1 MSKSGGVVVNPRRN
15 NIDVCKS
22 TSVEKYEK
30 KPMKR
35 KRRHTTDMED
45 LLAEDE
51 ERLASIAAG
60 DLSLQMM
67 SKNSQ
72 NGKNNS
78 LEDQSEMLNR
88 QFSKLEVKEK
98 HRKSKRHCTRFVI
111 YLNCLLVTTRRPF
124 HCIEAL
130 DYLH

>member
-1 MSKSGGVVVNPRRN
+1 MSKSGGILGKQPRKS

-51 ERLASIAAG
+51 ERLASIAVQG
-60 DLSLQMM
+60 LTLGQNMRN
-67 SKNSQ
+67 KKENSSVE
-72 NGKNNS
+72 N
-78 LEDQSEMLNR
+78 QSEILNR
-88 QFSKLEVKEK
+88 EFSKLGFKDK
-98 HRKSKRHCTRFVI
+98 HRKSKRHCTRLV
-111 YLNCLLVTTRRPF
+111 YLINKTCKKVRYNLEF
-124 HCIEAL
+124 
-130 DYLH
+130 

>member
-1 MSKSGGVVVNPRRN
+1 MSTSGGVLGKQPRKS

-51 ERLASIAAG
+51 ERLASIAVQG
-60 DLSLQMM
+60 LTLGQNMRN
-67 SKNSQ
+67 KKENS
-72 NGKNNS
+72 S
-78 LEDQSEMLNR
+78 VEDQSEILNR
-88 QFSKLEVKEK
+88 EFSKLGFKDK
-98 HRKSKRHCTRFVI
+98 HRKSKRHCTRLV
-111 YLNCLLVTTRRPF
+111 YLINKTCKKVR
-124 HCIEAL
+124 
-130 DYLH
+130 

>member
-1 MSKSGGVVVNPRRN
+1 MPLLLLGKSNMCKNGNVVVKPRKN

-51 ERLASIAAG
+51 ERLVTVPVHG
-60 DLSLQMM
+60 LSLGLN
-67 SKNSQ
+67 SNTTKNES
-72 NGKNNS
+72 NS
-78 LEDQSEMLNR
+78 LEDQSEMLSKE
-88 QFSKLEVKEK
+88 FSKLGVKDK
-98 HRKSKRHCTRFVI
+98 HRKSKRHCTRLVI
-111 YLNCLLVTTRRPF
+111 FRDAELLDTP
-124 HCIEAL
+124 
-130 DYLH
+130 

>member
-60 DLSLQMM
+60 DLSVGMM

-72 NGKNNS
+72 NGKQNS
-78 LEDQSEMLNR
+78 Q
-88 QFSKLEVKEK
+88 
-98 HRKSKRHCTRFVI
+98 
-111 YLNCLLVTTRRPF
+111 
-124 HCIEAL
+124 
-130 DYLH
+130 

>member
-111 YLNCLLVTTRRPF
+111 YLNCQLVTTRRPF